1 MTDLPAT
8 AKSNAAIY
16 ALAILYAIVIGF
28 SFMFTKLALGHA
40 DPFDMLAYRFALSFA
55 ALAIPVR
62 AGWIRMPPKQ
72 KGRPRLPLLLVSL
85 VYPTAFFGLQ
95 SVGLDA
101 ATTSGAGIFS
111 ATSPIFALLLGALLL
126 KEQASKLQLLS
137 VLVSAFGLVF
147 MTGIS
152 PDALRG
158 TSAVG
163 GGLILLSAVALALYG
178 VLARGLRHSYSAV
191 ELSYAMMRT
200 GCWFFVGLALVRH
213 LAQGT
218 MSALLAPASEPG
230 FWLPLLYIAIMSSLV
245 SSWLSNFAL
254 ARIEAFKV
262 SLFVNLGNL
271 VSISSGVLIMGDHW
285 SGAQTIGTICM
296 LTGVIGANYR
306 GGLRGAAGSRGT
318 GADSAEVETEAEKV
332 PGRNNGVAASA
343 EPSPEVPDRNK
354 SAVSSA

>member
-8 AKSNAAIY
+8 VKSTAAIY
-16 ALAILYAIVIGF
+16 ALAIVYAIVIGF
-28 SFMFTKLALGHA
+28 SFMFTKLALRHA

-62 AGWIRMPPKQ
+62 AGWIRMPRRQ
-72 KGRPRLPLLLVSL
+72 EGRPRLPLLLVSL
-85 VYPTAFFGLQ
+85 VYPTAFFGFQ

-126 KEQASKLQLLS
+126 KERASKLQLLS

-152 PDALRG
+152 ADALRG

-178 VLARGLRHSYSAV
+178 VLARGLRTSYSAV

-200 GCWFFVGLALVRH
+200 GCLFFVGLALVRH
-213 LAQGT
+213 LTQGT

-254 ARIEAFKV
+254 SRIEAFKV

-271 VSISSGVLIMGDHW
+271 VSISSGVLIMGDDW

-296 LTGVIGANYR
+296 LAGVIGANYC
-306 GGLRGAAGSRGT
+306 GGKRKTAENAEPSADVGEEILGGNKS
-318 GADSAEVETEAEKV
+318 ADSSV
-332 PGRNNGVAASA
+332 
-343 EPSPEVPDRNK
+343 EPSPEVSSGNK
-354 SAVSSA
+354 RVVSGT